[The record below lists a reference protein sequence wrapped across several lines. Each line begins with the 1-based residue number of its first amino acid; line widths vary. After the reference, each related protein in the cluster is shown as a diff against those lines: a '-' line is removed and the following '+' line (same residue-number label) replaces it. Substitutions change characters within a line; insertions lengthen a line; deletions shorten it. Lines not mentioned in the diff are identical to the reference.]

1 MSAYS
6 WLVYATV
13 ECAGPLSTKRTAMT
27 AFFAFLHHC
36 AAFALF
42 AALVVEF
49 VLARSTLTV
58 ESARKIQVADMIFGI
73 SAGVLLVVGLLRVF
87 YFEKGA
93 TYYFHTWTFHA
104 KFGLFIL
111 IGLISIIPTLEFLRW
126 RSAVKAGQVPV
137 VSPAKMKS
145 IRSIIH
151 YEMVGVVLIL
161 LCAALMAKG
170 IGLML

>member
-1 MSAYS
+1 MS
-6 WLVYATV
+6 
-13 ECAGPLSTKRTAMT
+13 
-27 AFFAFLHHC
+27 AFFAFLHHVS
-36 AAFALF
+36 AFTLF

-49 VLARSTLTV
+49 VLIRSTLTV
-58 ESARKIQVADMIFGI
+58 ESARRIQLADMIFGI

-93 TYYFHTWTFHA
+93 MYYFYTWTFLA
-104 KFGLFIL
+104 KLGLFVVV
-111 IGLISIIPTLEFLRW
+111 GLISIIPTREFLRW
-126 RSAVKAGQVPV
+126 GSAIKAGQVPTI
-137 VSPAKMKS
+137 SADRIRS

-161 LCAALMAKG
+161 LFAALMAKG